1 LVFIWHSIEVAF
13 FRNKT
18 KGNYFSFPQLKSEGM
33 SLSKPCAMP
42 VKHIPILFNLGAL
55 PLDVVRMILLHLEAK
70 ELCRLRLACREWRS
84 ILSNRYFVAT
94 HFALHIRPRD

>member
-42 VKHIPILFNLGAL
+42 VKHIPIL
-55 PLDVVRMILLHLEAK
+55 DVVRMILLHLEAK